1 MKALKMYWNNLTLIY
16 KIIGLFAV
24 PLLIVV
30 STIFSKVL
38 FEDMPDA
45 GFSFMG
51 FGLLVGYILWEVLI
65 DGWNFGGLYGK
76 NFQGIAL
83 VKASNTGMKLYGQ
96 MIATDSL
103 RRIVYFGL
111 LAGICMKSVASGVIM
126 GAVVTL
132 AVMVSRF
139 FPGYMS
145 SLLLSYIAPIVSV
158 CLVFMLYE
166 VNPVVHWIAAIGIAA
181 IGIAIFATMLTV
193 KFAVRS
199 MERSYYDREC

>member
-1 MKALKMYWNNLTLIY
+1 MKALKMYWNNLTLLY

-30 STIFSKVL
+30 STIFSQAL
-38 FEDMPDA
+38 FNEMADPE
-45 GFSFMG
+45 FS
-51 FGLLVGYILWEVLI
+51 LVGYSLLTVYILLEVLI
-65 DGWNFGGLYGK
+65 DGWNFGVIYGK

-96 MIATDSL
+96 MIVTDSL

-166 VNPVVHWIAAIGIAA
+166 VNPVVHWMAALGIAV
-181 IGIAIFATMLTV
+181 FATILTV

-199 MERSYYDREC
+199 MERSYYDRER

>member
-1 MKALKMYWNNLTLIY
+1 MKALKMYWNNLTLLY

-30 STIFSKVL
+30 STIFSQAL
-38 FEDMPDA
+38 FNEMADPE
-45 GFSFMG
+45 FS
-51 FGLLVGYILWEVLI
+51 LVGYSLLTVYILLEVLI
-65 DGWNFGGLYGK
+65 DGWNFGGIYGK

-96 MIATDSL
+96 MIVTDSL

-111 LAGICMKSVASGVIM
+111 LAGLCMKSVASGVIM

-166 VNPVVHWIAAIGIAA
+166 VNPVVHWMAALGIAV
-181 IGIAIFATMLTV
+181 FATILTV

-199 MERSYYDREC
+199 MERSYYDRER

>member
-1 MKALKMYWNNLTLIY
+1 MKALKMYWNNLTLLY

-24 PLLIVV
+24 PLLILV
-30 STIFSKVL
+30 STIFSQAL
-38 FEDMPDA
+38 FNEMADPE
-45 GFSFMG
+45 FS
-51 FGLLVGYILWEVLI
+51 LVGYSLLTVYILLEVLI
-65 DGWNFGGLYGK
+65 DGWNFGGIYGK

-96 MIATDSL
+96 MIVTDSL

-166 VNPVVHWIAAIGIAA
+166 VNPVVHWMAALGIAV
-181 IGIAIFATMLTV
+181 FATILTV

-199 MERSYYDREC
+199 MERSYYDRER

>member
-30 STIFSKVL
+30 STIFSQAL
-38 FEDMPDA
+38 FNEMADPE
-45 GFSFMG
+45 FS
-51 FGLLVGYILWEVLI
+51 LVGYSLLTVYILLEVLI
-65 DGWNFGGLYGK
+65 DGWNFGGIYGK

-96 MIATDSL
+96 MIVTDSL

-145 SLLLSYIAPIVSV
+145 SLVLSYIAPIVSV

-166 VNPVVHWIAAIGIAA
+166 VNPVVHWMAALGIAV
-181 IGIAIFATMLTV
+181 FATILTV

-199 MERSYYDREC
+199 MERSYYDRER

>member
-1 MKALKMYWNNLTLIY
+1 MKALKMYWNNLTLLY

-30 STIFSKVL
+30 STIFSQAL
-38 FEDMPDA
+38 FDEMADPE
-45 GFSFMG
+45 FS
-51 FGLLVGYILWEVLI
+51 LVGYSLLTVYILLEVLI
-65 DGWNFGGLYGK
+65 DGWNFGGIYGK

-96 MIATDSL
+96 MIVTDSL

-145 SLLLSYIAPIVSV
+145 SLLLSYIAPTVSV

-166 VNPVVHWIAAIGIAA
+166 VNPVVHWMAALGIAV
-181 IGIAIFATMLTV
+181 FATILTV

-199 MERSYYDREC
+199 MERSYYDRER

>member
-1 MKALKMYWNNLTLIY
+1 MKALKMYWNNLTLLY

-30 STIFSKVL
+30 STIFSQAL
-38 FEDMPDA
+38 FNEMADPE
-45 GFSFMG
+45 FS
-51 FGLLVGYILWEVLI
+51 LVGYSLLTVYILLEVLI
-65 DGWNFGGLYGK
+65 DGWNFGGIYGK

-96 MIATDSL
+96 MIVTDSL

-166 VNPVVHWIAAIGIAA
+166 VNPVAHWMAALGIAV
-181 IGIAIFATMLTV
+181 FATILTV

-199 MERSYYDREC
+199 MERSYYDRER

>member
-1 MKALKMYWNNLTLIY
+1 MKALKMYWNNLTLLY

-30 STIFSKVL
+30 STIFSNVL
-38 FEDMPDA
+38 FEEMSDA
-45 GFSFMG
+45 GFNFMG
-51 FGLLVGYILWEVLI
+51 FGLLVGYILLEVLI
-65 DGWNFGGLYGK
+65 DGWNFGGIYGK

-96 MIATDSL
+96 MIVTDSL

-166 VNPVVHWIAAIGIAA
+166 VNPVVHWMAALGIAV
-181 IGIAIFATMLTV
+181 FATILTV

-199 MERSYYDREC
+199 IERSYYDRER

>member
-38 FEDMPDA
+38 FKDMLDA

-166 VNPVVHWIAAIGIAA
+166 VNPVVHWIAAIGIA
-181 IGIAIFATMLTV
+181 IFATILTV

-199 MERSYYDREC
+199 MERSHYDREC

>member
-1 MKALKMYWNNLTLIY
+1 MKALKMYWNNLTLLY

-30 STIFSKVL
+30 STIFSQAL
-38 FEDMPDA
+38 FNEMADPE
-45 GFSFMG
+45 FS
-51 FGLLVGYILWEVLI
+51 LVGYSLLTVYILLEVLI
-65 DGWNFGGLYGK
+65 DGWNFGGIYGK

-96 MIATDSL
+96 MIVTDSL

-166 VNPVVHWIAAIGIAA
+166 VNPVVHWIAAIGIA
-181 IGIAIFATMLTV
+181 IFATILTV

-199 MERSYYDREC
+199 MERSYYDRER

>member
-51 FGLLVGYILWEVLI
+51 FGLLVGYILLEVLI

-76 NFQGIAL
+76 KFQGIAL

-166 VNPVVHWIAAIGIAA
+166 VNPVVHWIAAIGIA
-181 IGIAIFATMLTV
+181 IFATILTV

>member
-1 MKALKMYWNNLTLIY
+1 MYWNNLTLIY

-166 VNPVVHWIAAIGIAA
+166 VNPVVHWIVA

>member
-1 MKALKMYWNNLTLIY
+1 MKALKMYWNNLTLLY

-30 STIFSKVL
+30 STIFSNVL
-38 FEDMPDA
+38 FEEMSDA
-45 GFSFMG
+45 GFNFMG
-51 FGLLVGYILWEVLI
+51 FGLLVGYILLEVLI
-65 DGWNFGGLYGK
+65 DGWNFGGIYGK

-96 MIATDSL
+96 MIVTDSL

-145 SLLLSYIAPIVSV
+145 SLLLSYIAPTVSV
-158 CLVFMLYE
+158 FLVFVLYE
-166 VNPVVHWIAAIGIAA
+166 VNPIVHWMAALGIAV
-181 IGIAIFATMLTV
+181 FATILTV

-199 MERSYYDREC
+199 MERSYYDRER

>member
-1 MKALKMYWNNLTLIY
+1 MKALKMYWNNLTLLY

-30 STIFSKVL
+30 STIFSQAL
-38 FEDMPDA
+38 FDEMADPE
-45 GFSFMG
+45 FS
-51 FGLLVGYILWEVLI
+51 LVGYSLLTVYILLEVLI
-65 DGWNFGGLYGK
+65 DGWNFGGIYGK
-76 NFQGIAL
+76 NFRGIAL

-96 MIATDSL
+96 MIVTDSL

-158 CLVFMLYE
+158 WLLFVLYE
-166 VNPVVHWIAAIGIAA
+166 VNPIVHWMAALGIAV
-181 IGIAIFATMLTV
+181 FATILTV

-199 MERSYYDREC
+199 MGRSYYDREY

>member
-1 MKALKMYWNNLTLIY
+1 MKALKMYWNNLTLLY

-30 STIFSKVL
+30 STIFSQAL
-38 FEDMPDA
+38 FNEMADPE
-45 GFSFMG
+45 FS
-51 FGLLVGYILWEVLI
+51 LVGYSLLTVYILLEVLI
-65 DGWNFGGLYGK
+65 DGWNFGGIYGK

-83 VKASNTGMKLYGQ
+83 VNASNTGMKLYGQ
-96 MIATDSL
+96 MIVTDSL

-166 VNPVVHWIAAIGIAA
+166 VNPVVHWMAALGIAV
-181 IGIAIFATMLTV
+181 FATILTV

-199 MERSYYDREC
+199 MERSYYDRER

>member
-1 MKALKMYWNNLTLIY
+1 MKALKMYWNNLTLLY

-30 STIFSKVL
+30 STIFSQAL
-38 FEDMPDA
+38 FNEMADPE
-45 GFSFMG
+45 FS
-51 FGLLVGYILWEVLI
+51 LVGYSLLTVYILLEVLI
-65 DGWNFGGLYGK
+65 DGWNFGGIYGK

-96 MIATDSL
+96 MIVTDSL

-145 SLLLSYIAPIVSV
+145 SLLLSYIAPIVSG

-166 VNPVVHWIAAIGIAA
+166 VNPVVHWMAALGIAV
-181 IGIAIFATMLTV
+181 FATILTV

-199 MERSYYDREC
+199 MERSYYDRER

>member
-51 FGLLVGYILWEVLI
+51 FGLLVGYILLEVLI

-111 LAGICMKSVASGVIM
+111 LAGICMKSVALGVIM

-166 VNPVVHWIAAIGIAA
+166 VNPVVHWIVA

>member
-1 MKALKMYWNNLTLIY
+1 MKALKMYWNNLTLLY

-30 STIFSKVL
+30 STIFSQAL
-38 FEDMPDA
+38 FNEMDDLE
-45 GFSFMG
+45 FSIVG
-51 FGLLVGYILWEVLI
+51 YSLLTGYILLEVLI
-65 DGWNFGGLYGK
+65 DGWNFGGIYGK

-96 MIATDSL
+96 MIVTDSL

-145 SLLLSYIAPIVSV
+145 NLLLSYIAPIVSV

-166 VNPVVHWIAAIGIAA
+166 VNPVVHWMAAL
-181 IGIAIFATMLTV
+181 GIAIFATILTV

-199 MERSYYDREC
+199 MERSYYDRER

>member
-1 MKALKMYWNNLTLIY
+1 MKALKMYWNNLTLLY

-166 VNPVVHWIAAIGIAA
+166 VNPVVHWIAAIGIA
-181 IGIAIFATMLTV
+181 IFATMLTV
-193 KFAVRS
+193 KFAVVS
-199 MERSYYDREC
+199 WKSKFQFQ

>member
-1 MKALKMYWNNLTLIY
+1 MKALKMYWNNLTLLY

-30 STIFSKVL
+30 STIFSQAL
-38 FEDMPDA
+38 FNEMADPE
-45 GFSFMG
+45 FS
-51 FGLLVGYILWEVLI
+51 LVGYSLLTVYILLEVLI
-65 DGWNFGGLYGK
+65 DGWNFGGIYGK

-111 LAGICMKSVASGVIM
+111 LAGICMKSVVSGVIM

-145 SLLLSYIAPIVSV
+145 SLLLSYIAPIVSG

-166 VNPVVHWIAAIGIAA
+166 VNPVVHWMAALGIAV
-181 IGIAIFATMLTV
+181 FATILTV

-199 MERSYYDREC
+199 MERSYYDRER

>member
-1 MKALKMYWNNLTLIY
+1 MKALKMYWNNLTLLY

-30 STIFSKVL
+30 STIFSNVL
-38 FEDMPDA
+38 FEEMTDA

-166 VNPVVHWIAAIGIAA
+166 VNPVVHWIAAIGIA
-181 IGIAIFATMLTV
+181 IFATMLTV

>member
-65 DGWNFGGLYGK
+65 DGWKFGGLYGK

-145 SLLLSYIAPIVSV
+145 SLLLSYITPIVSV

-166 VNPVVHWIAAIGIAA
+166 VNPVVHWIAA

>member
-166 VNPVVHWIAAIGIAA
+166 VNPVVHWIAAIGIAV
-181 IGIAIFATMLTV
+181 FATILTV

>member
-38 FEDMPDA
+38 FEDMLDA

-166 VNPVVHWIAAIGIAA
+166 VNPVVHWIVA

>member
-1 MKALKMYWNNLTLIY
+1 MKALKMYWNNLTLLY

-30 STIFSKVL
+30 STIFSQAV
-38 FEDMPDA
+38 FNEMADPE
-45 GFSFMG
+45 FS
-51 FGLLVGYILWEVLI
+51 LVGYSLLTVYILLEVLI
-65 DGWNFGGLYGK
+65 DGWNFGGIYGK

-96 MIATDSL
+96 MIVTDSL
-103 RRIVYFGL
+103 RRTVYFGL

-166 VNPVVHWIAAIGIAA
+166 VNPVVHWMAALGIAV
-181 IGIAIFATMLTV
+181 FATILSV

-199 MERSYYDREC
+199 MERSYYDRER

>member
-51 FGLLVGYILWEVLI
+51 FGLLVGYILLEVLI

-166 VNPVVHWIAAIGIAA
+166 VNPVVHWIAAIGIA
-181 IGIAIFATMLTV
+181 IFATMLTV

>member
-1 MKALKMYWNNLTLIY
+1 MKALKMYWNNLTLLY

-30 STIFSKVL
+30 STIFSQAL
-38 FEDMPDA
+38 FNEMADPE
-45 GFSFMG
+45 FS
-51 FGLLVGYILWEVLI
+51 LVGYSLLTVYILLEVLI
-65 DGWNFGGLYGK
+65 DGWNFGGIYGK

-83 VKASNTGMKLYGQ
+83 VKASNTGIKLYGQ
-96 MIATDSL
+96 MIVTDSL

-166 VNPVVHWIAAIGIAA
+166 VNPVVHWMAALGIAV
-181 IGIAIFATMLTV
+181 FATILTV

-199 MERSYYDREC
+199 MERSYYDRER

>member
-1 MKALKMYWNNLTLIY
+1 MKALKMYWNNLTLLY

-30 STIFSKVL
+30 STIFSQAL
-38 FEDMPDA
+38 FNEMADPE
-45 GFSFMG
+45 FS
-51 FGLLVGYILWEVLI
+51 LVGYSLLTVYILLEVLI
-65 DGWNFGGLYGK
+65 DGWNFGGIYGK

-83 VKASNTGMKLYGQ
+83 VKVSNTGMKLYGQ
-96 MIATDSL
+96 MIVTDSL

-166 VNPVVHWIAAIGIAA
+166 VNPVVHWMAALGIAV
-181 IGIAIFATMLTV
+181 FATILTV

-199 MERSYYDREC
+199 MERSYYDRER

>member
-51 FGLLVGYILWEVLI
+51 FGLLVGYILLEVLI

-111 LAGICMKSVASGVIM
+111 LADICMKSVASGVIM

-166 VNPVVHWIAAIGIAA
+166 VNPVVHWIAAIGIA
-181 IGIAIFATMLTV
+181 IFATILTV

>member
-1 MKALKMYWNNLTLIY
+1 MKALKMYWNNLTLLY

-30 STIFSKVL
+30 STIFSQAL
-38 FEDMPDA
+38 FNEMADPE
-45 GFSFMG
+45 FS
-51 FGLLVGYILWEVLI
+51 LVGYSLLTVYILLEVLI
-65 DGWNFGGLYGK
+65 DGWNFGGIYGK

-96 MIATDSL
+96 MIVTDSL

-145 SLLLSYIAPIVSV
+145 SLLLSYIAPTVSV
-158 CLVFMLYE
+158 FLVFVLYE
-166 VNPVVHWIAAIGIAA
+166 VNPIVHWMAALGIAV
-181 IGIAIFATMLTV
+181 FATILTV

-199 MERSYYDREC
+199 MERSYYDRER

>member
-1 MKALKMYWNNLTLIY
+1 MKALKMYWNNLTLLY
-16 KIIGLFAV
+16 KIIGLLAV

-30 STIFSKVL
+30 STIFSNVL
-38 FEDMPDA
+38 FEEMSDA
-45 GFSFMG
+45 GFNFMG
-51 FGLLVGYILWEVLI
+51 FGLLVGYILLEVLI
-65 DGWNFGGLYGK
+65 DGWNFGGIYGK

-96 MIATDSL
+96 MIVTDSL

-166 VNPVVHWIAAIGIAA
+166 VNPIVHWMAAL
-181 IGIAIFATMLTV
+181 GIAIFATILTV

-199 MERSYYDREC
+199 MERSYYDREY

>member
-51 FGLLVGYILWEVLI
+51 FGLLVGYILLEVLI

-111 LAGICMKSVASGVIM
+111 LAGICMKSVAAGVIM

-166 VNPVVHWIAAIGIAA
+166 VNPVVHWIVA
-181 IGIAIFATMLTV
+181 IGIAIFATILTV

-199 MERSYYDREC
+199 MERSYYDREY

>member
-145 SLLLSYIAPIVSV
+145 SLLLSYITPIVSV

-166 VNPVVHWIAAIGIAA
+166 VNPVVHWIAA

>member
-1 MKALKMYWNNLTLIY
+1 MKALKMYWNNLTLLY

-30 STIFSKVL
+30 STIFSQAL
-38 FEDMPDA
+38 FNEMDDLE
-45 GFSFMG
+45 FSIVG
-51 FGLLVGYILWEVLI
+51 YSLLTGYILLEVLI
-65 DGWNFGGLYGK
+65 DGWNFGGIYGK

-96 MIATDSL
+96 MIVTDSL

-139 FPGYMS
+139 FPGFMS
-145 SLLLSYIAPIVSV
+145 NLLLSYIAPIVSV

-166 VNPVVHWIAAIGIAA
+166 VNPVVHWIAAIGIA
-181 IGIAIFATMLTV
+181 IFATMLTV

>member
-1 MKALKMYWNNLTLIY
+1 MKALKMYWNNLTLLY

-30 STIFSKVL
+30 STIFSQAL
-38 FEDMPDA
+38 FNEMADPE
-45 GFSFMG
+45 FS
-51 FGLLVGYILWEVLI
+51 LVGYSLLTVYILLEVLI
-65 DGWNFGGLYGK
+65 DGWNFGGIYGK

-96 MIATDSL
+96 MIVTDSL

-139 FPGYMS
+139 IPGYMS

-166 VNPVVHWIAAIGIAA
+166 VNPVVHWMAALGIAV
-181 IGIAIFATMLTV
+181 FATILTV

-199 MERSYYDREC
+199 MERSYYDRER

>member
-1 MKALKMYWNNLTLIY
+1 MKALKMYWNNLTLLY

-30 STIFSKVL
+30 STIFSQAL
-38 FEDMPDA
+38 FNEMADPE
-45 GFSFMG
+45 FS
-51 FGLLVGYILWEVLI
+51 LVGYSLLMVYILLEVLI
-65 DGWNFGGLYGK
+65 DGWNFGGIYGK

-96 MIATDSL
+96 MIVTDSL

-166 VNPVVHWIAAIGIAA
+166 VNPVVHWMAALGIAV
-181 IGIAIFATMLTV
+181 FATILTV

-199 MERSYYDREC
+199 MERSYYDRER

>member
-51 FGLLVGYILWEVLI
+51 FGLLVGYILLEVLI
-65 DGWNFGGLYGK
+65 DGWNFGGIYGK

-96 MIATDSL
+96 MIVTDSL

-166 VNPVVHWIAAIGIAA
+166 VNPVVHWMAALGIAV
-181 IGIAIFATMLTV
+181 FATILTV

-199 MERSYYDREC
+199 MERSYYDRER

>member
-30 STIFSKVL
+30 STIFSQAL
-38 FEDMPDA
+38 FNEMADPE
-45 GFSFMG
+45 FS
-51 FGLLVGYILWEVLI
+51 LVGYSLLTVYILLEVLI
-65 DGWNFGGLYGK
+65 DGWNFGGIYGK

-96 MIATDSL
+96 MIVTDSL

-166 VNPVVHWIAAIGIAA
+166 VNPVVHWMAALGIAV
-181 IGIAIFATMLTV
+181 FATILTV

-199 MERSYYDREC
+199 MERSYYDRER

>member
-1 MKALKMYWNNLTLIY
+1 MKALKMYWNNLTLLY

-30 STIFSKVL
+30 STIFSQAL
-38 FEDMPDA
+38 FNEMDDPE
-45 GFSFMG
+45 FS
-51 FGLLVGYILWEVLI
+51 LVGYSLLTVYILLEVLI
-65 DGWNFGGLYGK
+65 DGWNFGGIYGK

-96 MIATDSL
+96 MIVTDSL

-166 VNPVVHWIAAIGIAA
+166 VNPVVHWMAALGIAV
-181 IGIAIFATMLTV
+181 FATILTV

-199 MERSYYDREC
+199 MERSYYDRER

>member
-1 MKALKMYWNNLTLIY
+1 MKALKMYWNNLTLLY

-166 VNPVVHWIAAIGIAA
+166 VNPVVHWIVA